1 MKSPLHI
8 LHLEDDP
15 DDAALVQSTLETEGI
30 TCEIT
35 CVHSHADFVAALERG
50 GIDLF

>member
-15 DDAALVQSTLETEGI
+15 NDAVLVQSTLEIEGDRLRD
-30 TCEIT
+30 
-35 CVHSHADFVAALERG
+35 HLRAKPR
-50 GIDLF
+50 

>member
-15 DDAALVQSTLETEGI
+15 NDAALVQSTLAADGI
-30 TCEIT
+30 TCATT
-35 CVHSHADFVAALERG
+35 CVSKPR
-50 GIDLF
+50 

>member
-15 DDAALVQSTLETEGI
+15 SDAALVQSALKAEGVACTTI
-30 TCEIT
+30 R
-35 CVHSHADFVAALERG
+35 VQNQVSHRKANSEQYL
-50 GIDLF
+50 

>member
-15 DDAALVQSTLETEGI
+15 NDAALMSAKLEGDGI
-30 TCEIT
+30 NCIIVRVETR
-35 CVHSHADFVAALERG
+35 VDF
-50 GIDLF
+50 